1 MKDSKLQSAMQP
13 QSHKL
18 PFSPRLI
25 EKRQKMGP
33 KRGKM
38 WGEKGRRNDDKRG
51 TKGGEEAKRRGN
63 YDKGGQNVAI
73 QI

>member
-1 MKDSKLQSAMQP
+1 
-13 QSHKL
+13 
-18 PFSPRLI
+18 
-25 EKRQKMGP
+25 MGP

-63 YDKGGQNVAI
+63 YDKRGQNVAI